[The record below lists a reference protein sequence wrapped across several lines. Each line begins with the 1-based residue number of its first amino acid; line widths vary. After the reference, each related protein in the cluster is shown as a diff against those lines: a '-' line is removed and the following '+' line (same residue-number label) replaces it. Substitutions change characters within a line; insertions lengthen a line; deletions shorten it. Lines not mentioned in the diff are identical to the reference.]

1 LTVTDI
7 FGHATQF
14 CSWNHE
20 VRRQE
25 SVIHLPLQIWWIGN
39 IDVEGAWE
47 QVDSKVASKHIFVFF
62 DEATESTGGSLLIHR

>member
-1 LTVTDI
+1 
-7 FGHATQF
+7 
-14 CSWNHE
+14 
-20 VRRQE
+20 
-25 SVIHLPLQIWWIGN
+25 LPLQIWWIGN